1 MRRHSFKGLCDSCA
15 SVSQVGELACR
26 SWVVSIVL
34 RSSDW
39 RVDSAACFGSV
50 SSYVQLSGRGLRLVQ
65 QQCLITCCT
74 SLLCSSL
81 CWLIS
86 KFSSGLVTLVQKFG
100 GSSCA
105 GVETISLLSRCEVC
119 VSPEV
124 AWEAFFAFWQK
135 HQYSVVWLCLLW
147 LWFGI
152 SRTTL
157 PPLLRQTLNSTF
169 YILCLIFTV
178 HFISWS
184 SVLVSW
190 LSSHW
195 LFTQK
200 HRL

>member
-1 MRRHSFKGLCDSCA
+1 MRRPPFKGLCDSCA

-34 RSSDW
+34 DP
-39 RVDSAACFGSV
+39 ATEGSTRLRALDQCHR
-50 SSYVQLSGRGLRLVQ
+50 YVQLSGRGLRLVQ

-105 GVETISLLSRCEVC
+105 GVETISLLSCCEVC

-124 AWEAFFAFWQK
+124 AWEVFFAFWQK

-152 SRTTL
+152 SRTTH

-169 YILCLIFTV
+169 YILCLIFKV